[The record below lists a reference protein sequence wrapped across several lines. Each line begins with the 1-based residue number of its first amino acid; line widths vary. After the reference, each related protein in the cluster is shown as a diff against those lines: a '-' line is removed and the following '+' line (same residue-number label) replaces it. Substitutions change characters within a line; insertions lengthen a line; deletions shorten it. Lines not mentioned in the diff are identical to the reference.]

1 MPHPADDWI
10 TLSEMVEA
18 DESPRPSEGRE
29 PEATGS
35 SSTAIAM
42 VHLRELARKTEEA
55 ALVLEA
61 AGYQTLPAELLKV
74 SERLVEIREAMER
87 LSDHPRYPTGT

>member
-1 MPHPADDWI
+1 MKSFLLAHGAKQSCL
-10 TLSEMVEA
+10 TL
-18 DESPRPSEGRE
+18 PT
-29 PEATGS
+29 TGS
-35 SSTAIAM
+35 
-42 VHLRELARKTEEA
+42 EEA

-61 AGYQTLPAELLKV
+61 AGYQTLPGELLKV